1 MKKLF
6 YRLNFLF
13 NTKLKKL
20 TWIVAILFIGY
31 KLLFYTEIKNGYVK
45 VTLRPIVTL
54 NQEGYC
60 IKEGRR
66 LSQNELFERAT
77 KDWLEK
83 LYNQAHDPLVMNADG
98 DWLDITNCYYSSKEK
113 AKKGLNCQFYSNG
126 KQFGIDDIAKQ
137 IDLNKSQEENM
148 QKIMQGFSIVRPFE
162 EEKILTDDLEL
173 KYSLLLQDRL
183 GDFTFM
189 PYDIRFIVVGGD
201 TGYYSKF
208 GYSVFALMIQKYF
221 IGNDHDFKFK
231 KGTAEY
237 WKNKDNK
244 NNHEYIYYPITNCG
258 EVEMRYDFDPPG
270 LYYQLFHDMQWRDEW
285 HR

>member
-1 MKKLF
+1 
-6 YRLNFLF
+6 
-13 NTKLKKL
+13 
-20 TWIVAILFIGY
+20 ILFIGY

-54 NQEGYC
+54 NQVGYC

-231 KGTAEY
+231 KGTVEY

>member
-1 MKKLF
+1 
-6 YRLNFLF
+6 
-13 NTKLKKL
+13 
-20 TWIVAILFIGY
+20 GY

-83 LYNQAHDPLVMNADG
+83 LYNQAHDPLVMNADE

-231 KGTAEY
+231 KGTVEY

>member
-83 LYNQAHDPLVMNADG
+83 LYNQAHDPLVMNADE

-126 KQFGIDDIAKQ
+126 KQFVSA
-137 IDLNKSQEENM
+137 
-148 QKIMQGFSIVRPFE
+148 
-162 EEKILTDDLEL
+162 EK
-173 KYSLLLQDRL
+173 
-183 GDFTFM
+183 
-189 PYDIRFIVVGGD
+189 
-201 TGYYSKF
+201 
-208 GYSVFALMIQKYF
+208 
-221 IGNDHDFKFK
+221 
-231 KGTAEY
+231 
-237 WKNKDNK
+237 
-244 NNHEYIYYPITNCG
+244 
-258 EVEMRYDFDPPG
+258 
-270 LYYQLFHDMQWRDEW
+270 
-285 HR
+285 